1 MYKEK
6 NLVEKSEI
14 GKAPSNI
21 AILGRYIITPEIFDI
36 LRNLPIGKG
45 GEVQLTDVLK
55 KLAKKKKLCTH
66 IILRV
71 EDMMSEIS

>member
-55 KLAKKKKLCTH
+55 KLAKKKRSYVR
-66 IILRV
+66 I
-71 EDMMSEIS
+71 

>member
-45 GEVQLTDVLK
+45 GEVQLTDALK
-55 KLAKKKKLCTH
+55 KLAKKRSYVR
-66 IILRV
+66 I
-71 EDMMSEIS
+71 